1 MVRPRYFEHRVSTSQ
16 LEKMMNILPRIDAM
30 IAEYRVTISAASDVV
45 KTKRDAWRNVSTLC
59 GGLSSMES
67 QPALFRSVMKKLDSW
82 ADVRR
87 SLATFHQSK
96 YVEWDVVEFLTRL
109 RDALQCDVCE
119 YREEGMRQTQMVLD
133 VLHEIKP
140 SYNTPF
146 PTGIMDADTMKGLMN
161 ELQDEVF
168 MSQKRIRVIRDAMS
182 GVGDLCELCKF
193 LKVSCE
199 KM

>member
-96 YVEWDVVEFLTRL
+96 YVDWDVVEFLTRL
-109 RDALQCDVCE
+109 RDALRADVCE
-119 YREEGMRQTQMVLD
+119 YREEGMRQARMVLE
-133 VLHEIKP
+133 VFQEIKP
-140 SYNTPF
+140 NFDTPF
-146 PTGIMDADTMKGLMN
+146 PTGIMDAATKDGLMK
-161 ELQDEVF
+161 ELQEEVF
-168 MSQKRIRVIRDAMS
+168 RAQKRIRMIRDAMS
-182 GVGDLCELCKF
+182 GVGDLCEICRF
-193 LKVSCE
+193 MKVPCDL
-199 KM
+199 